1 MNHLS
6 HQKRQYEKA
15 GCLVIAF
22 ATVFSLL
29 QGCGIYKFKDVS
41 IPADVK
47 TVKVNYIENKAR
59 YINPQ
64 LSPKLT
70 DKLRQKI
77 VAQTR
82 LTQSRNDNADWEVTG
97 YITDYSFSTSAISNQ
112 QASNNRLTVSVHIIL
127 NDRKLDKTIEHD
139 VSRSFEF
146 KGNQSFQQVENALGD
161 EIIRTLTDEIFNK
174 LFSTW

>member
-1 MNHLS
+1 MRFSWKIITGYIL
-6 HQKRQYEKA
+6 
-15 GCLVIAF
+15 LI
-22 ATVFSLL
+22 TVFSCNVKY
-29 QGCGIYKFKDVS
+29 GFKDVS

-59 YINPQ
+59 YVNPQ
-64 LSPKLT
+64 LSPRLT

-77 VAQTR
+77 VGQTR
-82 LTQSRNDNADWEVTG
+82 LTQTNNDNVDWEITG
-97 YITDYSFSTSAISNQ
+97 FITDYSFSTSAISNQ
-112 QASNNRLTVSVHIIL
+112 QVSNNRLTVSVHITL
-127 NDRKLDKTIEHD
+127 NDRKLEKVKEYD

-174 LFSTW
+174 LFSSW